1 MSFEAK
7 LLEATKKATGDET
20 ITDVA
25 EFQPKGTA
33 GAQAA
38 GAMIGSLAGG
48 AATDGNSWGRGVGAA
63 SGAAVGGAMATGLS
77 EGLPQHIAVAVSPDE
92 VYVLGMRSFGV
103 KHLRPLAKID
113 RDKLGIEVHQRASVR
128 TVVLEDLDSGH
139 KIPLEAPRLN
149 L

>member
-1 MSFEAK
+1 MSFE
-7 LLEATKKATGDET
+7 
-20 ITDVA
+20 
-25 EFQPKGTA
+25 
-33 GAQAA
+33 
-38 GAMIGSLAGG
+38 
-48 AATDGNSWGRGVGAA
+48 
-63 SGAAVGGAMATGLS
+63 GGAMATGLS
-77 EGLPQHIAVAVSPDE
+77 EGLPQHMAVAVSPDE

-149 L
+149 LYHSKALIELLMPSEEHQDEEIPEEEDAEVS